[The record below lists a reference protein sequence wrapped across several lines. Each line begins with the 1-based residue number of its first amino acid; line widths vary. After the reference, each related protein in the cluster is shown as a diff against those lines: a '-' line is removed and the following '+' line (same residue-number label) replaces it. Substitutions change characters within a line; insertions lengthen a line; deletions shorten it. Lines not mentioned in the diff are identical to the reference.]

1 MNWLSPLTAV
11 YAALAVLPLFVLLYF
26 LKLKRSEQIISST
39 LLWKR
44 AVQDLQVNAPF
55 QRIRR
60 NILFMLQLAAFLL
73 VLISIAWPVMKFTA
87 GPGKRFVLL
96 IDRSASMNAADAG
109 SSRLAKAQKDAKTFI
124 DSMRQSGFLSFADTG
139 DQAMVIAFGTSPKVM
154 CNFTSNKRQLLSAI
168 DSITPTDGRTLLT
181 EAITVARAF
190 AQSSGFEENN
200 RSSQSLAKLLLFSDG
215 RIEDLDDI
223 SIAEDELDFI
233 SIGDSS
239 ENIAVTAMRALRSYE
254 NPQIVE
260 VFATIANYS
269 NSQKSVD
276 VQLSV
281 NGNVQAVKTISI
293 PARSINEI
301 DARSLPGKTSIDFE
315 LTLEASGVIELRQM
329 YKDMLQADDAAW
341 SVLNPPKKTKVL
353 LVTNGNSVL
362 QTALKACPIAG
373 LDVCSPAAFA
383 KMDPAVLSIRRN
395 YDCTVLDNVPANFGP
410 ELNSGVA
417 GSSYLIFGAVPAGID
432 VNDGGE
438 LTNQIVIDW
447 RSRHPVLNYVNLSS
461 LFAAKCRKLVL
472 PRDAEV
478 LAEFSQT
485 PAIAF
490 LRRGG
495 NVFLLVDF
503 DVLESNW
510 PFETSFVLFCY
521 NAITY
526 LSSEISTGGQTELL
540 PQQPIVIEGLS
551 PSVKGSVSGPGFS
564 SKPIEATPAG
574 SVQFA
579 ETDKTGLY
587 SLDFTG
593 EPKKIYA
600 VNLLSA
606 VESDIAPKQKI
617 QFSGKAVVSQGASL
631 GRTNLA
637 LWPIL
642 IALVLA
648 VVFLEWFVY
657 NLKVFIPTGK

>member
-73 VLISIAWPVMKFTA
+73 VLISIAWPVIKFTA

-96 IDRSASMNAADAG
+96 IDRSASMNAADTEN
-109 SSRLAKAQKDAKTFI
+109 SRLAKAQKDAKTFI
-124 DSMRQSGFLSFADTG
+124 ESMRQSGFLSLADSG

-168 DSITPTDGRTLLT
+168 DSITPTDGKTLLT

-190 AQSSGFEENN
+190 AQSSGVEENN

-215 RIEDLDDI
+215 RIEDLEDI

-254 NPQIVE
+254 NPEKVE
-260 VFATIANYS
+260 VFATVANYS
-269 NSQKSVD
+269 NSQQSVE

-281 NGNVQAVKTISI
+281 NGNAQAVKTISI
-293 PARSINEI
+293 PPRSINES

-329 YKDMLQADDAAW
+329 HKDLLQADDAAW

-353 LVTNGNSVL
+353 LVTKGNSVL
-362 QTALKACPIAG
+362 QTALKACPIAS

-395 YDCTVLDNVPANFGP
+395 YDCIVLDNVPANFGP
-410 ELNSGVA
+410 ELNSGVV
-417 GSSYLIFGAVPAGID
+417 GSSYLVFGTVPAGID

-438 LTNQIVIDW
+438 LTNQVVIDW

-526 LSSEISTGGQTELL
+526 LSSEVSTGGQTELL

-551 PSVKGSVSGPGFS
+551 PMVTGSVSGPGFS
-564 SKPIEATPAG
+564 SKPVEATPAG
-574 SVQFA
+574 SFHLA

-600 VNLLSA
+600 VNLLNA
-606 VESDIAPKQKI
+606 AESDIAPKQKI

-657 NLKVFIPTGK
+657 NLKVRI